1 MKPNVI
7 IKRSIDAAMYIL
19 FLLLMGQCVLRG
31 AVHEW
36 LGISIGI
43 LFAAHNILNYRWYK
57 TLLKGKYSR
66 ARTVQLV
73 INILLLLAM
82 LFCMISGILVS
93 QHILAVGNGSA
104 IELGRHLHLV
114 ATAWGFILMSVHLG
128 LHWSIFSAIAE
139 KVQTDEK
146 VKKAIHII
154 CCVLVV
160 ALCAYG
166 LYQFIDRRFWEELF
180 HLIDY
185 QKEYDYSKSLF
196 TYFAETAALSVFLT
210 TVTHYAKKLLLN
222 MSRRR
227 NIQNEN
233 KNN

>member
-1 MKPNVI
+1 MISNAI
-7 IKRSIDAAMYIL
+7 IKRSVDTAMYIL
-19 FLLLMGQCVLRG
+19 FLLLMEQCVLRG

-36 LGISIGI
+36 LGISIGV
-43 LFAAHNILNYRWYK
+43 LFVAHNILNYKWYK

-66 ARTVQLV
+66 MRTVQLV

-93 QHILAVGNGSA
+93 QHIFAASNGSA
-104 IELGRHLHLV
+104 IEFGRHLHLV
-114 ATAWGFILMSVHLG
+114 ATAWAFVLMTVHFG
-128 LHWSIFSAIAE
+128 LHWSIFSARLKKIHI
-139 KVQTDEK
+139 DEK
-146 VKKAIHII
+146 AKKAIQII
-154 CCVLVV
+154 CRALVV
-160 ALCAYG
+160 ALCVYG

-196 TYFAETAALSVFLT
+196 AYFVGTAALSVFLT
-210 TVTHYAKKLLLN
+210 TIAYYAQKLLLN

-227 NIQNEN
+227 NSQNEN

>member
-1 MKPNVI
+1 MKVNVM
-7 IKRSIDAAMYIL
+7 IKRSVDIAMYIL

-36 LGISIGI
+36 MGISIGI
-43 LFAAHNILNYRWYK
+43 LFVAHNILNYKWYK
-57 TLLKGKYSR
+57 TLLKGKYN
-66 ARTVQLV
+66 AMRTVQLV
-73 INILLLLAM
+73 INIFLLLAM
-82 LFCMISGILVS
+82 LFCMTSGILVS
-93 QHILAVGNGSA
+93 QYIFAVGNGSV
-104 IELGRHLHLV
+104 IEFGRHLHLV

-128 LHWSIFSAIAE
+128 LHWSIFSAIVKKIQA
-139 KVQTDEK
+139 DEK
-146 VKKAIHII
+146 MKKVIHII

-166 LYQFIDRRFWEELF
+166 LYQFVDRRFWEELF

-196 TYFAETAALSVFLT
+196 TYFAESAALSVLFIT
-210 TVTHYAKKLLLN
+210 IVHYAKKFLLN
-222 MSRRR
+222 VSRRR
-227 NIQNEN
+227 NNRNEN